1 MVYMLQ
7 TLLISKG
14 EKIVGDENLD
24 PKISNFENFQTDH
37 LN

>member
-7 TLLISKG
+7 TLLIIKG
-14 EKIVGDENLD
+14 EKIIGDEDLN
-24 PKISNFENFQTDH
+24 PKISNFENFKTDH